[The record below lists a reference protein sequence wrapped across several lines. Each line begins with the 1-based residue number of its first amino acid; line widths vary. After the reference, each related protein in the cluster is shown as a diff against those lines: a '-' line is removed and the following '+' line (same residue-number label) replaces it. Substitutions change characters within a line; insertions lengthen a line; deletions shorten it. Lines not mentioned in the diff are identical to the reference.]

1 MTLPC
6 RSFCRFQFASMPLYG
21 DATQRIVDDNLKS
34 AGHEDP
40 PLSLP
45 HTFRGNLTQD
55 DAFQTIIQWLYH
67 KIDESRGVDV
77 H

>member
-1 MTLPC
+1 MLL
-6 RSFCRFQFASMPLYG
+6 SCRFQFGSMPLYG
-21 DATQRIVDDNLKS
+21 DATQRIVDDNLRS

-45 HTFRGNLTQD
+45 HVFRGNLTQD

-67 KIDESRGVDV
+67 KIDETRGRP
-77 H
+77 HAN